1 MSLIEQ
7 AAKRLDELRRA
18 GVEVPVAATPPP
30 AVAAGPRLPPAS
42 QPGSPPA
49 ARASSVRQDVDLARL
64 AAAGFV
70 TPDASRSRTA
80 DEFRIVKRPLIA
92 NAAGKGAAHIQHA
105 NLIMITSAMPGEGK
119 TFCSLNLAMSIA
131 MEVDR
136 TVLLVDADVARPSL
150 PQTLGL
156 PAGPGLL
163 DVLSEKAFDL
173 SRVLIR
179 TNVEKLSFLPSGR
192 PHPKAAEMLAS
203 DAMAHLLDDIARRYP
218 DRIVIFDSPPLL
230 VTTEA
235 RVLASRMGQ
244 VVFVVNAD
252 QTLQSDVKRAI
263 AAIEACPV
271 KMVLLNRARTH
282 SQGIYGYGYGYGT

>member
-18 GVEVPVAATPPP
+18 GVEVPITTAHPPTVEGNP
-30 AVAAGPRLPPAS
+30 
-42 QPGSPPA
+42 QPLHAFQQVPTPA
-49 ARASSVRQDVDLARL
+49 ARTSSVQKDIDLARL
-64 AAAGFV
+64 AKAGFV
-70 TPDASRSRTA
+70 TPDNPGSRTA

-92 NAAGKGAAHIQHA
+92 NAAGKGAAHIHHA
-105 NLIMITSAMPGEGK
+105 NLIMVTSAMPGEGK

-163 DVLSEKAFDL
+163 DVLSERTFDL

-263 AAIEACPV
+263 ATIEACPV
-271 KMVLLNRARTH
+271 KMVLLNRARTP